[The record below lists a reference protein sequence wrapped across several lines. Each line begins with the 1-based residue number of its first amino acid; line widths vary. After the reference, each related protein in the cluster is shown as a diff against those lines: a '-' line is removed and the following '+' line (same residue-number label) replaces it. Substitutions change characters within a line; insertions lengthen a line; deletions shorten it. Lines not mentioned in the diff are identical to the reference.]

1 MRHRVRIRGLALYLC
16 SGNWQCQYIKLIGLV
31 SVCCTL
37 CSRKDA
43 INLREA
49 TALCLSSSPPSPL
62 PICLMLAHKQTGA
75 DPGPWERR
83 SMKVKYR
90 RKRSIRKY
98 TLSTIYH
105 GWRGER
111 IEIWMF
117 AQSKYYIYIT
127 VICCFLPS
135 AACELLCLAFCDH
148 INANFSSGNLEINTL
163 NLICSLERSNN
174 LWHFE

>member
-117 AQSKYYIYIT
+117 AQSKYYIYNSNM
-127 VICCFLPS
+127 L
-135 AACELLCLAFCDH
+135 
-148 INANFSSGNLEINTL
+148 FSSECRMRAALFGF
-163 NLICSLERSNN
+163 
-174 LWHFE
+174 LWSYKCKFQFRKSRNKHVESDLLFREKQ